1 MSKGFTDEPGLAV
14 DELDLRLLE
23 VVLVDA
29 VQLPDVCI
37 ALLLVPPGK
46 IEPGF

>member
-14 DELDLRLLE
+14 DELDLRLLQ

-29 VQLPDVCI
+29 VQLPYVGI